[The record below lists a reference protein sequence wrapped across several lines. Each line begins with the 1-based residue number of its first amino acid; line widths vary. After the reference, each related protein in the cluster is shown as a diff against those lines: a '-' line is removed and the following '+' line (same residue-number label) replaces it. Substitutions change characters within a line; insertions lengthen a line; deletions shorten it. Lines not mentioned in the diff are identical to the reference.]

1 MGILGFLRNFKTIID
16 KKDKISDNRKAK
28 KKKVSGFEKRKQ
40 QGRCFKMAAK
50 FLFAINHQ
58 GEKLTNTQREQLGI
72 DVDTEEIKK
81 MAKAFIKAKGHTLSH
96 YDISIQYAI
105 DKQAVYYTLNSLKEK
120 KQIGG
125 NVPFDEV
132 KKALA

>member
-1 MGILGFLRNFKTIID
+1 
-16 KKDKISDNRKAK
+16 
-28 KKKVSGFEKRKQ
+28 
-40 QGRCFKMAAK
+40 MAAK
-50 FLFAINHQ
+50 FSIAINHQ

-72 DVDTEEIKK
+72 EVDTEEIKK

-105 DKQAVYYTLNSLKEK
+105 DKQAVYYTLHSLKEK

-125 NVPFDEV
+125 NVPFEEV
-132 KKALA
+132 KRAMA

>member
-1 MGILGFLRNFKTIID
+1 MTKKEEYQIIERQ
-16 KKDKISDNRKAK
+16 KR
-28 KKKVSGFEKRKQ
+28 KKVSGFRKKKQ
-40 QGRCFKMAAK
+40 QGRCFNMAAK
-50 FLFAINHQ
+50 FLVAINHQ

-72 DVDTEEIKK
+72 EVDTEEIKK

-96 YDISIQYAI
+96 YDISVQYAI

>member
-1 MGILGFLRNFKTIID
+1 M
-16 KKDKISDNRKAK
+16 SDNRKAK
-28 KKKVSGFEKRKQ
+28 KKKVSGFFKKKQ

-50 FLFAINHQ
+50 FLVAINHQ

-72 DVDTEEIKK
+72 EVDTEEIKK

-96 YDISIQYAI
+96 YDILVQYAI

-132 KKALA
+132 KQALA